1 MQVVWAWFFV
11 EERESDRA
19 EDTESELQLLMT
31 VRSGKDEAALF
42 DKLLFERNRYPRGTA
57 VLEMWP
63 TFLNGK
69 AAHITVFHSS
79 IVWKTGIEA
88 SQTLSYQVSLK

>member
-1 MQVVWAWFFV
+1 M

-57 VLEMWP
+57 VLEM
-63 TFLNGK
+63 
-69 AAHITVFHSS
+69 
-79 IVWKTGIEA
+79 
-88 SQTLSYQVSLK
+88 